1 MTFQAKM
8 VAHEMRLPLPCDE
21 GLWSATSAAEVARVQ
36 SSLQTNGIKPTMFL
50 DGKAVDPL
58 LKRVYC

>member
-1 MTFQAKM
+1 M

-50 DGKAVDPL
+50 DGTAVDPL
-58 LKRVYC
+58 LNACIVEC

>member
-1 MTFQAKM
+1 M

-21 GLWSATSAAEVARVQ
+21 GLWSATSAAEVARVH

-50 DGKAVDPL
+50 DGKGKSQISDRSNVE
-58 LKRVYC
+58 C